1 MAQRVG
7 SLTILRAQFNQYAE
21 TVRSL
26 GPWLI
31 VAVPFWAFIG
41 RRAYAREQERQRL
54 LRLGPVLKR
63 DRRR

>member
-1 MAQRVG
+1 MAGRVS

-31 VAVPFWAFIG
+31 VAVPFWTFIG
-41 RRAYAREQERQRL
+41 RRAYAREQERQRR
-54 LRLGPVLKR
+54 LRIAPVLKR
-63 DRRR
+63 DRHR